1 MMTSDALVMIDVV
14 STFDHE
20 DGPSLLACLRERLGG
35 IRGAVDDARSA
46 GVPIVYVN
54 DRNGRWD
61 GDGPGLIRDA
71 LAGPGGDVV
80 SSLAP
85 QHGEAFLLKPRYSIF
100 DHTMTELLLAEL
112 GAERLLLAGATTEGC
127 VVQSGIDARELGYK
141 VTILADACATIDQ
154 RLEQVALRY
163 ADQVA
168 GIRIG

>member
-1 MMTSDALVMIDVV
+1 MTGDALVVIDVV

-20 DGPSLLACLRERLGG
+20 DGPSLLACLRKRLDGV
-35 IRGAVDDARSA
+35 RGALDDARRA
-46 GVPIVYVN
+46 GTPVVYVN

-61 GDGPGLIRDA
+61 GDGPRLLRDA

-80 SSLAP
+80 RALAP
-85 QHGEAFLLKPRYSIF
+85 EHGEAFLLKPRYSIF

-141 VTILADACATIDQ
+141 VTILAKACATIDL

-163 ADQVA
+163 AEHVA
-168 GIRIG
+168 GVRIG